1 MTKQTKDLSN
11 KYWGPDETEKLNEE
25 VGEPIDQTL
34 EQLEEIWQDKEKEAD
49 KEAKHMPK
57 EKAYRGTKV
66 K

>member
-1 MTKQTKDLSN
+1 MKQDTKEVAN

-25 VGEPIDQTL
+25 GGEPIDQTV

-57 EKAYRGTKV
+57 EKAYRGYKG
-66 K
+66 